1 MGQGTV
7 TTPNNSLCLEWMIK
21 SIWSSSE
28 YRKVIWSTIIWLWIY
43 GKSSMI
49 SSKNAG
55 DIHITNIYGE
65 QVAIEKI
72 NTQLSKKGMG
82 VWQNSLGDMTEQTKD
97 LQNKI

>member
-72 NTQLSKKGMG
+72 NTQKYRKVMG
-82 VWQNSLGDMTEQTKD
+82 VCKISLGDTTNHTEH
-97 LQNKI
+97 L